1 MKKIISIYH
10 KLDIINM
17 PFVMLCGL
25 PSSGKT
31 FYCSKLVE
39 YFKGLDKK
47 VNVINDS
54 MYCTD
59 KNSVFLGKKM

>member
-1 MKKIISIYH
+1 
-10 KLDIINM
+10 M